1 MVRSTDKI
9 KVLLVHDKQRHKNK
23 FPSTFVEGIVKIR
36 IKIVKRLTI
45 KGSRFVL
52 YLAEVK
58 VQNRGFVGGYKT
70 ELKLLA
76 SQGADQTWN
85 RVVGEEIVTTD
96 AIGDQSVKGTL
107 YIVNVDNK
115 QVSGTPELAG
125 SRIVNY
131 FAHFSRTL
139 EKSKE
144 QEIEIEEWK
153 TSLRIQGEEIAKRQA
168 ELDQVQQL
176 LQQQEEEFTQLEK
189 EKENL
194 SGAWEELREQQRL
207 IAENKSS
214 QGEIQNKLNSIL
226 GEFSD
231 GTLGGN
237 NIKQVFSSVNTQQQL
252 LDKYWQ
258 SVDEV
263 RNVLQQKQQ
272 ELGQKKQYLEQSRQ
286 ELQSVQNNLQ
296 KTIVGLQSEQTLL
309 QEKEEFLRQLNV
321 YLEAIARLDQEV
333 SFLADDVDDM
343 DIDFQG
349 LESMP
354 LGNLEE
360 IVNTIQQETAKLVNF
375 VNLQEEELTLQGDEV
390 KEIQGKLD
398 RATEMERY
406 SLETELADSQEAM
419 KLLNETLVGQRRT
432 LKKQQKMLNEHFKIL
447 SRRKGVMDVDFGQ
460 TVNLKPMLG
469 EIETQRNLIQYHR
482 DKLNQ
487 EVTVLRQSASQVE
500 ERVTSQKQQYEQQ
513 VTKIHQ
519 EEEAYLKLY
528 QEVAHIESQVKFL
541 DQDLHPIQE
550 QLNSIRSYIQSI
562 EQSNQQFTNVFN
574 DLRSMS

>member
-1 MVRSTDKI
+1 
-9 KVLLVHDKQRHKNK
+9 
-23 FPSTFVEGIVKIR
+23 
-36 IKIVKRLTI
+36 
-45 KGSRFVL
+45 VL

-85 RVVGEEIVTTD
+85 RIVGEEIVTTD
-96 AIGDQSVKGTL
+96 TIVDQSVKGTL

-125 SRIVNY
+125 NRIVTY
-131 FAHFSRTL
+131 LGQLSRSF

-153 TSLRIQGEEIAKRQA
+153 TSLKIQGEEIAKRQA

-176 LQQQEEEFTQLEK
+176 LQQQQEQFIQLER

-194 SGAWEELREQQRL
+194 VGAWEELREQQQL
-207 IAENKSS
+207 ITKNKSS
-214 QGEIQNKLNSIL
+214 QQEIKNKLNSIL
-226 GEFSD
+226 GEFA
-231 GTLGGN
+231 GGKLAGN
-237 NIKQVFSSVNTQQQL
+237 QIEQIFSSVNTQQQL
-252 LDKYWQ
+252 LDNYWQ
-258 SVDEV
+258 SVDAV
-263 RNVLQQKQQ
+263 KNVLQQKQQ
-272 ELGQKKQYLEQSRQ
+272 ELEQKKQELEQSRK
-286 ELQSVQNNLQ
+286 ELQVVQSSLQ

-309 QEKEEFLRQLNV
+309 QEKEEFLRHLNV
-321 YLEAIARLDQEV
+321 YLDAMGRLDQEV

-360 IVNTIQQETAKLVNF
+360 IVNKIQQETAKLVNF
-375 VNLQEEELTLQGDEV
+375 VNLQEEELTLQGYEV
-390 KEIQGKLD
+390 KEIQKQLD
-398 RATEMERY
+398 RATDMDRF

-460 TVNLKPMLG
+460 TVNLKPVLG
-469 EIETQRNLIQYHR
+469 EIETQRNLIQYNR

-487 EVTVLRQSASQVE
+487 EVAVLRQSASQVE
-500 ERVTSQKQQYEQQ
+500 ERVASQKQQYEQQ
-513 VTKIHQ
+513 FGKIQQ

-528 QEVAHIESQVKFL
+528 QEVAQIESKMKFL

-550 QLNSIRSYIQSI
+550 QLNQIRNYIQSI
-562 EQSNQQFTNVFN
+562 EKSNQQFTDVFN

>member
-1 MVRSTDKI
+1 M
-9 KVLLVHDKQRHKNK
+9 
-23 FPSTFVEGIVKIR
+23 
-36 IKIVKRLTI
+36 
-45 KGSRFVL
+45 L

>member
-1 MVRSTDKI
+1 
-9 KVLLVHDKQRHKNK
+9 
-23 FPSTFVEGIVKIR
+23 
-36 IKIVKRLTI
+36 
-45 KGSRFVL
+45 VL

-58 VQNRGFVGGYKT
+58 VQNRGFVGGHKT

-76 SQGADQTWN
+76 CQGVDQTWN

-96 AIGDQSVKGTL
+96 AIVDQSVKGTL

-115 QVSGTPELAG
+115 QINGTPELAG
-125 SRIVNY
+125 NRIVTY
-131 FAHFSRTL
+131 LGQLSRTF

-153 TSLRIQGEEIAKRQA
+153 TSLRIQGEEIAKRQG

-176 LQQQEEEFTQLEK
+176 LQQQQEQFTQLER

-194 SGAWEELREQQRL
+194 NGAWRELREQQKF
-207 IAENKSS
+207 IAENKSN
-214 QGEIQNKLNSIL
+214 QKEVQNKLNSIL
-226 GEFSD
+226 GEFSE
-231 GTLGGN
+231 GSLGGN
-237 NIKQVFSSVNTQQQL
+237 QIKQVFSSINSQQQL
-252 LDKYWQ
+252 LDNYWQ
-258 SVDEV
+258 SIDGVK
-263 RNVLQQKQQ
+263 NVLQQKQY
-272 ELGQKKQYLEQSRQ
+272 ELEQKKNELEESNQ
-286 ELQSVQNNLQ
+286 ELQSVQNSLQ
-296 KTIVGLQSEQTLL
+296 KAIIDLQSEQNLL

-321 YLEAIARLDQEV
+321 YLDAIARLDQEV

-360 IVNTIQQETAKLVNF
+360 IVNKIQQDTAKLVNF
-375 VNLQEEELTLQGDEV
+375 VNQQEEELTLQGDEV
-390 KEIQGKLD
+390 KEIQDKLD
-398 RATEMERY
+398 RATDMERY
-406 SLETELADSQEAM
+406 SLETELAESEEQM
-419 KLLNETLVGQRRT
+419 KSLNKSLIGQRKT

-460 TVNLKPMLG
+460 TVNLKPVLG

-487 EVTVLRQSASQVE
+487 EVVVLRQSASQVE
-500 ERVTSQKQQYEQQ
+500 ERVANQKQQYDQKFS
-513 VTKIHQ
+513 KIQQ
-519 EEEAYLKLY
+519 EEEVYLRLY
-528 QEVAHIESQVKFL
+528 QELARIESQVKFL

-550 QLNSIRSYIQSI
+550 QLNNIRNYIQRV

-574 DLRSMS
+574 DLRSMF